1 MLIRYYLRYDG
12 DNTDDYCCYESY
24 FLNFGASFYFQK
36 TKYLL
41 NLYCRNE
48 EK

>member
-12 DNTDDYCCYESY
+12 ANTGDCCCYE
-24 FLNFGASFYFQK
+24 LYFQM
-36 TKYLL
+36 TKYPL